1 MLEEIKGI
9 GPKTLLSLND
19 LGIYTIDDLLSY
31 YPYKYNIYKPVNLS
45 SMNEEDTALINGT
58 IDGPVRVFFIKRNLN
73 KLSFKLNTDNRI
85 INVVIFNRA
94 FMKQNL
100 FPGKTISII
109 GKYNVKTNT
118 FTANDIKLIPILSE
132 KIEGVYHLNVNIK
145 RASFSKIINN
155 LLLKNP
161 YVINYIPDYLMK
173 EYNFMDKLSAIKEIH
188 NPSNMDSLKQSK
200 IMLIYEELFSFMIK
214 ISYMKMYKYRDDS
227 SFIKRFNFDKVD
239 SFIKELPFQLT
250 TDQVNSIEDIKK
262 DFNSSKRM
270 NRLLLGDVGS
280 GKTIVSFIALY
291 MNYLAGYQG
300 ILMAPTEIL
309 SQQHFDNMK
318 KLLGDKLKIEFL
330 SSSVT
335 KKERNAII
343 KKINNNEV
351 DVLIGTHSV
360 LNNEIVFNNLG
371 LVITDEQHRFGVKQR
386 KSLALKGE
394 EVDVLYMSATPI
406 PRTLALTL
414 YGDMD
419 ISQIKTKPK
428 NRKEVFTKVYTNKEI
443 KTVLDEMLTEI
454 KQNHQVF
461 VVAPLIEDEDGNS
474 NMESVI
480 ELAKK
485 IDVAF
490 NGKIPIGILHGKLSS
505 EEKNKIMDDFKI
517 GKTKILISTT
527 VIEVGIDI
535 KNATLMVVFNAERFG
550 LATLH
555 QLRGRIGR
563 GDLDSKCILISD
575 FDTPRLKVLEES
587 SDGFYISE
595 KDFELR
601 GSGDL
606 FGIRQSGD
614 MTFKIANIKSDLKIL
629 MKCKEDAELFLKD
642 NKNNLDQFPYIK
654 SLINSIKNND

>member
-9 GPKTLLSLND
+9 GPKTLESLNE
-19 LGIYTIDDLLSY
+19 LGIYSIDDLLSY
-31 YPYKYNIYKPVNLS
+31 YPYRYNIYKPVDLS
-45 SMNEEDTALINGT
+45 SMNEEDTALINGI
-58 IDGPVRVFFIKRNLN
+58 IDGPVRVFFIKKNLN
-73 KLSFKLNTDNRI
+73 KLSFKLNTDNRV

-94 FMKQNL
+94 FMKQSL

-109 GKYNVKTNT
+109 GKYNYKTNT
-118 FTANDIKLIPILSE
+118 FTASDIKLIPILKE
-132 KIEGVYHLNVNIK
+132 KIEGVYHLSSKIK

-161 YVINYIPDYLMK
+161 YIKNYVPDYLMK
-173 EYNFMDKLSAIKEIH
+173 EYKFIDKLSATKEIH
-188 NPSNMDSLKQSK
+188 NPSNMDNLKK
-200 IMLIYEELFSFMIK
+200 AKVMLIYEELFTFMLK
-214 ISYMKMYKYRDDS
+214 ISYMKMFKNKKNN
-227 SFIKRFNFDKVD
+227 SFIKDFNNDLID
-239 SFIKELPFQLT
+239 DFINNLPFKLT
-250 TDQVNSIEDIKK
+250 IDQVKAIDDIKK

-309 SQQHFDNMK
+309 GKQHYDNMK
-318 KLLGDKLKIEFL
+318 KIFKDKLRIEL
-330 SSSVT
+330 LTSSVS
-335 KKERNAII
+335 KKDRKEII
-343 KKINNNEV
+343 NKINNNEV

-360 LNNEIVFNNLG
+360 LNDEIVFNNLG
-371 LVITDEQHRFGVKQR
+371 LVITDEQHRFGVNQR
-386 KSLALKGE
+386 KHLALKGE
-394 EVDVLYMSATPI
+394 ETDVLYMSATPI

-419 ISQIKTKPK
+419 ISQIKTKPS
-428 NRKEVFTKVYTNKEI
+428 NRKEVSTKIYTNNDI
-443 KTVLDEMLTEI
+443 KQVLDEMVEEI
-454 KQNHQVF
+454 KKDHQIF
-461 VVAPLIEDEDGNS
+461 VVAPLIEDEEGDS
-474 NMESVI
+474 NLESVI
-480 ELAKK
+480 ELQNKLNT
-485 IDVAF
+485 AF
-490 NGKIPIGILHGKLSS
+490 NNKIPIDILHGKLSS
-505 EEKNKIMDDFKI
+505 KEKDKIMNDFKE
-517 GKTKILISTT
+517 GKSRILISTT

-535 KNATLMVVFNAERFG
+535 KNATMMVVFNAERFG

-563 GDLDSKCILISD
+563 NDLDSKCLLISD
-575 FDTPRLKVLEES
+575 LDSPRLKVLEES

-614 MTFKIANIKSDLKIL
+614 MTFKIANIKTDFKIL
-629 MKCKEDAELFLKD
+629 MKCKEDAEEFLNDHIDDIDKY
-642 NKNNLDQFPYIK
+642 NEIKELIYSVNLNN
-654 SLINSIKNND
+654 

>member
-9 GPKTLLSLND
+9 GPKTLMALNE
-19 LGIYTIDDLLSY
+19 LGINNIDDLLSY
-31 YPYKYNIYKPVNLS
+31 YPYRYNVYKPVNLS

-58 IDGPVRVFFIKRNLN
+58 IDGPVRVFFIKKNLN

-100 FPGKTISII
+100 FPGKTISVI
-109 GKYNVKTNT
+109 GKYNFKTNT
-118 FTANDIKLIPILSE
+118 FTASDIKLVPILQE
-132 KIEGVYHLNVNIK
+132 KIEGVYHLNSKIK

-155 LLLKNP
+155 LLMRNP
-161 YVINYIPDYLMK
+161 YIKNYVPDYLME
-173 EYNFMDKLSAIKEIH
+173 EYKFIDKLTATKEIH
-188 NPSNMDSLKQSK
+188 NPSNMDSLKKSK
-200 IMLIYEELFSFMIK
+200 VMLIYEELFTFMIK
-214 ISYMKMYKYRDDS
+214 ISYMKMNKLRDD
-227 SFIKRFNFDKVD
+227 D
-239 SFIKELPFQLT
+239 SFIKTFDDKKVEDFVNGLPFKLT
-250 TDQVNSIEDIKK
+250 TDQVKSIEDIKK
-262 DFNSSKRM
+262 DFNSPKRM

-309 SQQHFDNMK
+309 GQQHYDNMQ
-318 KLLGDKLKIEFL
+318 KLLGDKLRIEFL
-330 SSSVT
+330 SSSVS
-335 KKERNAII
+335 KKDRKII
-343 KKINNNEV
+343 IDKINNNEV

-360 LNNEIVFNNLG
+360 LNDEIIFKKLG

-386 KSLALKGE
+386 KHLALKGE

-414 YGDMD
+414 YGDME
-419 ISQIKTKPK
+419 ISQIITKPS
-428 NRKEVFTKVYTNKEI
+428 NRKEVLTKVYTNKDI
-443 KTVLDEMLTEI
+443 KKVLDEMVEEI
-454 KQNHQVF
+454 KNNHQIF
-461 VVAPLIEDEDGNS
+461 VVAPLIEDEDGDS
-474 NMESVI
+474 DLESVI
-480 ELAKK
+480 ELSRKL
-485 IDVAF
+485 DVAF
-490 NGKIPIGILHGKLSS
+490 NGKIPIDILHGKLSS
-505 EEKNKIMDDFKI
+505 TDKNKIMDDFKN
-517 GKTKILISTT
+517 GKSKILISTT

-535 KNATLMVVFNAERFG
+535 KNATMMVVFNAERFG

-563 GDLDSKCILISD
+563 SDLDSKCILISD
-575 FDTPRLKVLEES
+575 LDTPRLKVLEES

-606 FGIRQSGD
+606 FGVRQSGD
-614 MTFKIANIKSDLKIL
+614 MTFKIANIKTDLKIL

-642 NKNNLDQFPYIK
+642 NKDKLDNYLPIK
-654 SLINSIKNND
+654 ELISSIKNND

>member
-9 GPKTLLSLND
+9 GPKTLMALNE
-19 LGIYTIDDLLSY
+19 LGINNIDDLLSY
-31 YPYKYNIYKPVNLS
+31 YPYRYNVYKPVNLS

-58 IDGPVRVFFIKRNLN
+58 IDGPVRVFFIKKNLN
-73 KLSFKLNTDNRI
+73 ILSFKLNTDNRI

-100 FPGKTISII
+100 FPGKTISVI
-109 GKYNVKTNT
+109 GKYNFKTNT
-118 FTANDIKLIPILSE
+118 FTASDIKLVPILQE
-132 KIEGVYHLNVNIK
+132 KIEGVYHLNSKIK

-155 LLLKNP
+155 LLMRNP
-161 YVINYIPDYLMK
+161 YIKNYVPDYLME
-173 EYNFMDKLSAIKEIH
+173 EYKFIDKLTATKEIH
-188 NPSNMDSLKQSK
+188 NPSNMDSLKKSK
-200 IMLIYEELFSFMIK
+200 VMLIYEELFTFMIK
-214 ISYMKMYKYRDDS
+214 ISYMKMNKLRDD
-227 SFIKRFNFDKVD
+227 D
-239 SFIKELPFQLT
+239 SFIKTFDDKKVEDFVNGLPFKLT
-250 TDQVNSIEDIKK
+250 TDQVKSIEDIKK
-262 DFNSSKRM
+262 DFNSPKRM

-309 SQQHFDNMK
+309 GQQHYDNMQ
-318 KLLGDKLKIEFL
+318 KLLGDKLRIEFL
-330 SSSVT
+330 SSSVS
-335 KKERNAII
+335 KKDRKII
-343 KKINNNEV
+343 IDKINNNEV

-360 LNNEIVFNNLG
+360 LNDEIIFKKLG

-386 KSLALKGE
+386 KHLALKGE

-414 YGDMD
+414 YGDME
-419 ISQIKTKPK
+419 ISQIITKPS
-428 NRKEVFTKVYTNKEI
+428 NRKEVLTKVYTNKDI
-443 KTVLDEMLTEI
+443 KKVLDEMVEEI
-454 KQNHQVF
+454 KNNHQIF
-461 VVAPLIEDEDGNS
+461 VVAPLIEDEDGDS
-474 NMESVI
+474 DLESVI
-480 ELAKK
+480 ELSRKL
-485 IDVAF
+485 DVAF
-490 NGKIPIGILHGKLSS
+490 NGKIPIDILHGKLSS
-505 EEKNKIMDDFKI
+505 TDKNKIMDDFKN
-517 GKTKILISTT
+517 GKSKILISTT

-535 KNATLMVVFNAERFG
+535 KNATMMVVFNAERFG

-563 GDLDSKCILISD
+563 SDLDSKCILISD
-575 FDTPRLKVLEES
+575 LDTPRLKVLEES

-606 FGIRQSGD
+606 FGVRQSGD
-614 MTFKIANIKSDLKIL
+614 MTFKIANIKTDLKIL

-642 NKNNLDQFPYIK
+642 NKDKLDNYLPIK
-654 SLINSIKNND
+654 ELISSIKNND

>member
-227 SFIKRFNFDKVD
+227 SFIKRFDFDKVD